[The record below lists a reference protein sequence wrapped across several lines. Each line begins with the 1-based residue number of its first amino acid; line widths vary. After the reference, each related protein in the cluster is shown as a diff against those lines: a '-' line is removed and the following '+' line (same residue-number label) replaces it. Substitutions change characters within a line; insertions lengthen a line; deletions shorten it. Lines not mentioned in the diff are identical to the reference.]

1 MNSPKINFTKVQSAV
16 AKYVPKAT
24 LTKKEKQPPVDAA
37 IRKPLKGRTIKC
49 VGFEHPHFLNNDR

>member
-1 MNSPKINFTKVQSAV
+1 MNSPNIDFAKVQAAV

-37 IRKPLKGRTIKC
+37 IRKPLLGPTRKC
-49 VGFEHPHFLNNDR
+49 TGFNHPHFLNNDR